1 VKFGPVAIADAHGCV
16 LAHSVRLPDGTLKKG
31 LLLGE
36 AELQRLAAAGIDHI
50 AAARLEADDVPE
62 DVAALQVARALG
74 GADVEI
80 GNAGTGRVNLYARNA
95 GLMVLDAARIH
106 ATNVVHEGLTVATLQ
121 PDSPVEQGQMLATVK
136 IIPYAVPRLA
146 VEQVLQ
152 SLRGAAAADSGRRAL
167 RVAAWG
173 NLPVGLVMTRTPET
187 AESMLNKMREAVA
200 GRLAPLGATLVVEH
214 IVPHD
219 DDAIAQALHDLMHH
233 AAAPLLLLV
242 SGIAATVDRRDVVP
256 LAIVRAGGRVLHAGM
271 PVDPGNLLVLGELP
285 AATAPYPVIGIPT
298 CARSP
303 KLNGF
308 DFVLRRLAAGE
319 PVTAADIMAMGV
331 GGLLTEIDTRPMP
344 RDPRR
349 RENRY

>member
-1 VKFGPVAIADAHGCV
+1 MKFGPVAIADALGCV
-16 LAHSVRLPDGTLKKG
+16 LAHSVKLPDGTLKKG

-36 AELQRLAAAGIDHI
+36 GELQRLAAAGIDHVP
-50 AAARLEADDVPE
+50 AARLEDDDVPE
-62 DVAALQVARALG
+62 DAAAAQVAQALA
-74 GADVEI
+74 GADVDI

-106 ATNVVHEGLTVATLQ
+106 ATNTVHEGLTVATLQ

-136 IIPYAVPRLA
+136 IIPYAVPQAA
-146 VEQVLQ
+146 VTQVSQ
-152 SLRGAAAADSGRRAL
+152 ALRGTADAQGGRRAL
-167 RVAAWG
+167 RVAVWRK
-173 NLPVGLVMTRTPET
+173 LPVGLVMTRVAQT

-200 GRLAPLGATLVVEH
+200 GRLAPLGAALVAER
-214 IVPHD
+214 IVPHED
-219 DDAIAQALHDLMHH
+219 GAIAEALQDLMRHPT
-233 AAAPLLLLV
+233 APRLLLV
-242 SGIAATVDRRDVVP
+242 SGVAATVDRRDVVP
-256 LAIVRAGGRVLHAGM
+256 LAIVRSGGRVLHAGM

-285 AATAPYPVIGIPT
+285 AAPAAYPVIGIPT

-349 RENRY
+349 RS